1 MKTVIIESAVL
12 CAAFT
17 LMVYLMSRDPI
28 RTLYNYPPKIQERV
42 KSLQRYSGMIP
53 TQENRISAKILACI
67 LFAAVLSLI
76 LRYINGCTAFSEAFR
91 CGMILWSVV
100 NLWDL
105 VVLDIIW
112 FCHDPRFVFEGT
124 EDMVSEYHDYMF
136 HFRGFLIGELL
147 AVSVCTVSG
156 AVVQYIL

>member
-124 EDMVSEYHDYMF
+124 VDMVSEYHDYMF

-147 AVSVCTVSG
+147 AVAVCTVSG